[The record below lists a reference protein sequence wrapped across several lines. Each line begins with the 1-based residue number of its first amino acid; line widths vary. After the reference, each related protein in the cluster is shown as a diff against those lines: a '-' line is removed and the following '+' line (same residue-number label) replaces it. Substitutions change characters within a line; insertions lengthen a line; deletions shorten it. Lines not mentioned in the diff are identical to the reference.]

1 MALAATFAL
10 ALTLPRNLTVSAAEG
25 EADSYPYN
33 GEVTVKAITDFSN
46 SGVEA
51 NGNTYA
57 KYDLS
62 FTASDLIL
70 NTAGKLS
77 SASRKEFEIDVPVKD
92 GRVYN
97 GYWDSFIVDN
107 STGGKTNVGLSV
119 ASSGLKAMSNIS
131 RYNKNGTLVTGSETA
146 HVGQN
151 FYGVAADKT
160 TLAVYNGPVL
170 NEETGWYTSSY
181 SNIHIHA
188 TDKTKNSNIGMIF
201 LSSTYYN
208 GLAKFVAA
216 THTYCGAGKASG
228 TGWANGKNYTWKLT
242 ADEICDHMPAISGKM
257 ADGTTDYTG
266 TVYTKEE
273 LVAVEWNFTKNCT
286 GLACTDAECPNN
298 NEKRMEKA
306 LAAAPM
312 YYGIDNLI
320 WTVNAEFSETEVEV
334 TGGSATVDV
343 VTNPTANATVKY
355 LDVAGKKVVVNDY
368 FDAKYTIT
376 PTNGTLKSV
385 IYAGEALAVTDNED
399 GSYSVSAPAESAAQ
413 GNVLSIVLEG
423 DEEDSFVTLDSYASE
438 QPDSGKVEIDGTVYK
453 SPFSVV
459 LYGRIA
465 GNPSEYG
472 FKLQQ
477 LSDETAGILGG
488 TVKLI
493 PEEIAEDGSFA
504 IRAIGEG
511 MVAGN
516 YNAWPYYISGDAEVD
531 DSDYQKSI
539 ILKAASAQE

>member
-1 MALAATFAL
+1 MFAK
-10 ALTLPRNLTVSAAEG
+10 G
-25 EADSYPYN
+25 
-33 GEVTVKAITDFSN
+33 FSFLK
-46 SGVEA
+46 SG
-51 NGNTYA
+51 
-57 KYDLS
+57 
-62 FTASDLIL
+62 
-70 NTAGKLS
+70 
-77 SASRKEFEIDVPVKD
+77 R
-92 GRVYN
+92 
-97 GYWDSFIVDN
+97 
-107 STGGKTNVGLSV
+107 
-119 ASSGLKAMSNIS
+119 
-131 RYNKNGTLVTGSETA
+131 
-146 HVGQN
+146 
-151 FYGVAADKT
+151 
-160 TLAVYNGPVL
+160 
-170 NEETGWYTSSY
+170 
-181 SNIHIHA
+181 
-188 TDKTKNSNIGMIF
+188 
-201 LSSTYYN
+201 
-208 GLAKFVAA
+208 
-216 THTYCGAGKASG
+216 
-228 TGWANGKNYTWKLT
+228 
-242 ADEICDHMPAISGKM
+242 ISGKN
-257 ADGTTDYTG
+257 ADETDYAG
-266 TVYTKEE
+266 TVYTKEG
-273 LVAVEWNFTKNCT
+273 LTSVEWKLTDDCT
-286 GLACTDAECPNN
+286 GLACTNVDCPNN
-298 NEKRMEKA
+298 NVTRMTKA
-306 LAAAPM
+306 YNEADLH
-312 YYGIDNLI
+312 YGMDNII
-320 WTVNAEFSETEVEV
+320 WTANATFTETEVEV

-459 LYGRIA
+459 LYGKIA

-531 DSDYQKSI
+531 ASDYQKSI
-539 ILKAASAQE
+539 TLKAASVSE